1 MLFALY
7 FAQNFIMN
15 RGFIILNVFLVVA
28 VAVLFYLHFSSPK
41 TAGTKVVE
49 TTGSTKK
56 NMDCRIAYF
65 EMDSIENSFALV
77 KDVKNELGREED
89 KMNSE
94 MAGLEKKYRDR
105 IAQFQSQAQTMT
117 QVQSE
122 MANREVLQMQETI
135 KGKKQ
140 ELDSKYQ
147 DLYMRKMRDV
157 KSKIEDFLKEYNAEK
172 GYSYIVAYEPGLFYY
187 KDTAYN
193 ITPDVIKGLNTR
205 YEKKK

>member
-1 MLFALY
+1 
-7 FAQNFIMN
+7 MN
-15 RGFIILNVFLVVA
+15 RGLIILNVLLLVA
-28 VAVLFYLHFSSPK
+28 VAVLFYLHFSSSK
-41 TAGTKVVE
+41 
-49 TTGSTKK
+49 TTGGKVTADKPLAQK
-56 NMDCRIAYF
+56 ETDCRIAYF
-65 EMDSIENSFALV
+65 EMDSIENSFTLV
-77 KDVKNELGREED
+77 KDVKNELGKEED
-89 KMNSE
+89 KMNNE
-94 MAGLEKKYRDR
+94 MASLEKKYRDR

-157 KSKIEDFLKEYNAEK
+157 KSKIEDFLKEYNTQK
-172 GYSYIVAYEPGLFYY
+172 GFSYIVAYEPGLFYY

-193 ITPDVIKGLNTR
+193 ITPDVIRGLNMR